1 MKVLKDERRI
11 FEQLR
16 SHYEVEK
23 ELANKL
29 LNANKED
36 RKKLYTSVYNELF
49 KRVPNHPQI
58 FKKNSFVESS
68 EAVNQQM
75 KLLKRFLNPSVTFLE
90 VGSGSCNLSIEAARY
105 VQKVYAIDVSDEI
118 AKDLDSRDNFKFLV
132 SDGCSIPVPD
142 NSINVAYSYQ
152 LIEHLHPDDTYD
164 QLQNIYKAL
173 VYKGVYICVTP
184 NKLSGPHD
192 ISRYFDNFATGFHLR
207 EYTAVELYDLFIK
220 CGFSKINYYVG
231 IKGRY
236 FVFPFFLLNFLE
248 KIINAFPP
256 SLRRRI
262 IGVQPLKKLLDV
274 LIIVGFKGTRLPT
287 TPNLL

>member
-1 MKVLKDERRI
+1 MKIPKDERRT

-16 SHYEVEK
+16 NHYEVEK
-23 ELANKL
+23 KLANKL

-49 KRVPNHPQI
+49 KRVPDHPQI
-58 FKKNSFVESS
+58 FKKHSSIESD

-75 KLLKRFLNPSVTFLE
+75 KLLKYFLNPSVTFLE
-90 VGSGSCNLSIEAARY
+90 VGSGSCNLSIETARY

-118 AKDLDSRDNFKFLV
+118 AKDLDPRDNFKFFV

-142 NSINVAYSYQ
+142 NSVDVAYSYQ

-164 QLQNIYKAL
+164 QLQNIYNAL
-173 VYKGVYICVTP
+173 AYKGVYICVTP

-192 ISRYFDNFATGFHLR
+192 ISKYFDDFATGFHLK

-220 CGFSKINYYVG
+220 CGFSKINYYVS

-236 FVFPFFLLNFLE
+236 FVFPYLLLNFFEKFLNAFSPSLRK
-248 KIINAFPP
+248 KIINT
-256 SLRRRI
+256 
-262 IGVQPLKKLLDV
+262 QPLKKLLDV
-274 LIIVGFKGTRLPT
+274 LIIVGFKG
-287 TPNLL
+287 